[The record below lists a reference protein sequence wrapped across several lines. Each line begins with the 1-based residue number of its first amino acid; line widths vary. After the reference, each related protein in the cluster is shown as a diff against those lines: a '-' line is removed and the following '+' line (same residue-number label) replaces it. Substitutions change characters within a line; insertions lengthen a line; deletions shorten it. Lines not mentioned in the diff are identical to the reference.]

1 MKQELEDKLVSTYPS
16 IFRDYKGDPAK
27 TTMHWGMSCGDGWYH
42 LIDKLCSHIVELDP
56 EKKCYAIQVKEKF
69 GTLRFYVGNASNE
82 IHDAI
87 EEAERK
93 SSIVCER
100 CGGEGKTRNDRGW
113 LRTLCE
119 KCKV

>member
-1 MKQELEDKLVSTYPS
+1 MREDLELKLISKYPS
-16 IFRDYKGDPAK
+16 VFRDYNGDLTK
-27 TTMHWGMSCGDGWYH
+27 TAMCCGMSCGNGWYD
-42 LIDKLCSHIVELDP
+42 LIDSLCQRIVELDP